1 LFLLNLIA
9 NNYWKPKSIKMEKIV
24 VLSGAGIS
32 QESGI
37 ATFRDSDGLWEQ
49 YAIEEVATPQAWKKN
64 PDLVTEFYNLRRKQL
79 LEVEPN
85 AAHFYFAEL
94 EKKYE
99 VYIVTQNIDDL
110 HERAGSKHVL
120 HLHGELKLA
129 KSSGPNQE
137 KKYYPIEGWELTK
150 EDLCDEGFRLR
161 PHVVWFGEE
170 VPAMSEAVDLVRAA
184 DYVVVIGTSLNV
196 YPAAGL
202 IDLVAQTTKC
212 FLIDPNAD
220 SFSKINNVELIN
232 KTAVEGIK
240 DLPF

>member
-1 LFLLNLIA
+1 M
-9 NNYWKPKSIKMEKIV
+9 KKII

-49 YAIEEVATPQAWKKN
+49 FAIEDVATPQAWKKD

-85 AAHFYFAEL
+85 DAHYYFAQL
-94 EKKYE
+94 QDKFE
-99 VYIVTQNIDDL
+99 VNIITQNIDDL
-110 HERAGSKHVL
+110 HERAGSKLVL
-120 HLHGELKLA
+120 HLHGQLKLA

-137 KKYYPIEGWELTK
+137 KKYYPINGWQLTAK
-150 EDLCDEGFRLR
+150 DKCDEGFRLR

-202 IDLVAQTTKC
+202 IDLVAKNSKC
-212 FLIDPNAD
+212 FLIDPNANAFS
-220 SFSKINNVELIN
+220 SFKNVQLIN
-232 KTAVEGIK
+232 KTAIDGVK
-240 DLPF
+240 DLPFYLH